1 MKVLEFFKRNVG
13 FHHFI
18 FALKFNACSSR
29 CGWID
34 PNTDTS
40 GSAIGKSILARWDRY
55 LTFSTSSTAANFPLF
70 HQRTDI
76 FVQTRLHLHLAP
88 PLPPFCAVTW
98 LAGARAAVR
107 ETRAMTD
114 HGRETAEHSVE
125 LFYHSKQKYCSAA
138 TWKYINRI
146 VKSVSIS
153 DAGPE
158 FIGTGSKPNF
168 AVWHTRNR
176 KTRLQD
182 KYLQENYCYF
192 IRQLFTFLTILYI
205 LHTEHTSS
213 GQ

>member
-1 MKVLEFFKRNVG
+1 MLAVVGVGGSIQIPIPIPVLVLLVNRYWRGE
-13 FHHFI
+13 I
-18 FALKFNACSSR
+18 
-29 CGWID
+29 
-34 PNTDTS
+34 DTS
-40 GSAIGKSILARWDRY
+40 LSAPPQRLPTFPCFIKEQ
-55 LTFSTSSTAANFPLF
+55 TFSCKHDFIYTWL
-70 HQRTDI
+70 
-76 FVQTRLHLHLAP
+76 L

-107 ETRAMTD
+107 ETRALLTTDAMTD

-158 FIGTGSKPNF
+158 FIGTGSKPNS

-192 IRQLFTFLTILYI
+192 FRQLFTFLTILYI
-205 LHTEHTSS
+205 FHTEHNSS